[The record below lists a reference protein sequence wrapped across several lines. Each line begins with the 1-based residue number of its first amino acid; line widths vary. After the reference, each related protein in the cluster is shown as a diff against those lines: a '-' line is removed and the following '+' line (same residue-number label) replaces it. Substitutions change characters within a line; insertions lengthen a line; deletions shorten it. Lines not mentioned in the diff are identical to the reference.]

1 MTDRLFLNIL
11 LISVI
16 FLVQCCTKKEDEPVF
31 WQPVIQDDGWQISNA
46 GEQNMDSISL
56 NNLYAEANK
65 LDNLYSLLV
74 IKNGFLVAEK
84 YFNGRSVTEASST
97 ASVTKSIT
105 SALTGI
111 AIREQFISGTGQKLK
126 DFFPEI
132 NWESTDPRK
141 SDITVEQI
149 LQMRS
154 GYPWEETDGYLNT
167 LFQTSNWIPLLSQ
180 FPLMHDPGRQFGYSN
195 LTVHMMGI
203 IISRSAKK

>member
-1 MTDRLFLNIL
+1 MQMQLFGLIMMAVL
-11 LISVI
+11 LVSS
-16 FLVQCCTKKEDEPVF
+16 CTKNDEETIF
-31 WQPVIQDDGWQISNA
+31 WKPVIQDDGWQISSG

-126 DFFPEI
+126 DFFPELTG
-132 NWESTDPRK
+132 N
-141 SDITVEQI
+141 Q
-149 LQMRS
+149 
-154 GYPWEETDGYLNT
+154 
-167 LFQTSNWIPLLSQ
+167 QTPENQKLLLSR
-180 FPLMHDPGRQFGYSN
+180 FCR
-195 LTVHMMGI
+195 
-203 IISRSAKK
+203 